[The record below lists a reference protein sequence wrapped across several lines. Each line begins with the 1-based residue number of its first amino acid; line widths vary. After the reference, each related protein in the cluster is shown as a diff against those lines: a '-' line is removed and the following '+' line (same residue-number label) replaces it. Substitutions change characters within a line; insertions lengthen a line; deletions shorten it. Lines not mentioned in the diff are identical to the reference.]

1 MYYSWTGW
9 WWFAW
14 FIPMALLIWATLGWP
29 SNRRYYYGARER
41 SIREGNWDDPPLPA
55 TRKPHYRNRGPRN
68 YQHPDARIAEDI
80 NDRLM
85 LSDEIDPSEVEVRVE
100 NGEVSL
106 LGTVE
111 TRWEKRLAERLADSV
126 AGVKD
131 VDNRLKIGRVEHAP
145 PPTHFEQA
153 VPNRPG
159 V

>member
-1 MYYSWTGW
+1 MYYTWTGW

-14 FIPMALLIWATLGWP
+14 VIPMVLLIWATFGWTN
-29 SNRRYYYGARER
+29 SRRYYGTRER
-41 SIREGNWDDPPLPA
+41 SVRDPYWDDAPLPP
-55 TRKPHYRNRGPRN
+55 TRKLHYRNRGPRN
-68 YQHPDARIAEDI
+68 YRRSDERITEDV

-85 LSDEIDPSEVEVRVE
+85 QSDEIDPSELEVRVE

-111 TRWEKRLAERLADSV
+111 TRYEKRIAERLADSV

-131 VDNRLKIGRVEHAP
+131 VDNRLRIGKVNHAMPPSHFEHA
-145 PPTHFEQA
+145 A
-153 VPNRPG
+153 PNPPG